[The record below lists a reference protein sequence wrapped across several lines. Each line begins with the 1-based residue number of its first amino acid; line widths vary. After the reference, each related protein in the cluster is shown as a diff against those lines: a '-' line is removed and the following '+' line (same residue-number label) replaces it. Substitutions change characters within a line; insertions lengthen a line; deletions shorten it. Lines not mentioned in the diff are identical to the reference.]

1 MLLIPA
7 IDLKKGFCVRLLQ
20 GESDKETVYS
30 NDPAA
35 MAVTFEEAG
44 AKRLHLVDLDGAFQ
58 GEGANISS
66 IRSILKNVSIPVQIG
81 GGLRTEEDIDRMLA
95 LGVSA
100 VIVGTMAVKHPDVLE
115 KLLKKYTDEQ
125 IILGI
130 DARNR
135 KVSIEGWKES
145 TEIQDVEF
153 ALRWKNSGIK
163 RVVFT
168 DISRDGMLSGPN
180 LAALREMAEHTG
192 LKIVASGGISSMDD
206 LEQLKTLEPNGVDQA
221 ISGKAIY
228 EGKIDLKR
236 VFKCLQSE

>member
-1 MLLIPA
+1 MLIIPA
-7 IDLKKGFCVRLLQ
+7 IDLKKGFCVRLMQ
-20 GESDKETVYS
+20 GDSKKETVYS
-30 NDPAA
+30 RDPAA
-35 MAVTFEEAG
+35 MAVKFEKAG

-58 GEGANISS
+58 GINSNISS
-66 IRSILKNVSIPVQIG
+66 IRSILKNISIPVQIG
-81 GGLRTEEDIDRMLA
+81 GGLRTEEDIDTMMDM
-95 LGVSA
+95 GVSA

-145 TEIQDVEF
+145 TEIQDVKF

-163 RVVFT
+163 RVIFT

>member
-7 IDLKKGFCVRLLQ
+7 IDLRNGFCVRLLQ

-58 GEGANISS
+58 GERANISS
-66 IRSILKNVSIPVQIG
+66 IRSILKNISIPVQIG

-145 TEIQDVEF
+145 TEIQDVKF

-180 LAALREMAEHTG
+180 LAVLREMAEHTG

>member
-1 MLLIPA
+1 MQLIPA
-7 IDLKKGFCVRLLQ
+7 IDLKNGSCVRLLQ
-20 GESDKETVYS
+20 GEFDKETVYS

-35 MAVTFEEAG
+35 MAVKFEEAG
-44 AKRLHLVDLDGAFQ
+44 AKRLHLVDLDGSFD
-58 GEGANISS
+58 GIGANISS

-81 GGLRTEEDIDRMLA
+81 GGLRTEKDIDTMMN
-95 LGVSA
+95 LGVSS
-100 VIVGTMAVKHPDVLE
+100 VIVGTMAVKFPAVLE
-115 KLLKKYTDEQ
+115 KLLNKYTDEQ

-135 KVSIEGWKES
+135 KVSIEGWKEN
-145 TEIQDVEF
+145 TQIKDIKF
-153 ALRWKNSGIK
+153 ALKWKNFGIK

-180 LAALREMAEHTG
+180 LVALREMAEHTG
-192 LKIVASGGISSMDD
+192 LKIVASGGVSSIDD
-206 LEQLKTLEPNGVDQA
+206 LEQLKKLESYGVDQV

-228 EGKIDLKR
+228 ERKIDLRK

>member
-7 IDLKKGFCVRLLQ
+7 IDLRNGFCVRLLQ

-35 MAVTFEEAG
+35 MAVTFEDAG

-58 GEGANISS
+58 EEGANISS

-145 TEIQDVEF
+145 TEIQDVKF

>member
-7 IDLKKGFCVRLLQ
+7 IDLKNGFCVRLLQ

-30 NDPAA
+30 NNPAA

-44 AKRLHLVDLDGAFQ
+44 AKLLHLVDLDGAFQ

-66 IRSILKNVSIPVQIG
+66 IRSIMQNVSIPVQIG

-115 KLLKKYTDEQ
+115 KVLKKYTDEQ

-145 TEIQDVEF
+145 TEIQDVKF

-180 LAALREMAEHTG
+180 LSALREMAEHTG

>member
-7 IDLKKGFCVRLLQ
+7 IDLKNGFCVRLLQ

-135 KVSIEGWKES
+135 KVSIEGWKEC

>member
-7 IDLKKGFCVRLLQ
+7 IDLRNGFCVRLLQ

-35 MAVTFEEAG
+35 MAVKFEETG
-44 AKRLHLVDLDGAFQ
+44 AKRLHVVDLDGAFN
-58 GEGANISS
+58 GVGDNISS

-81 GGLRTEEDIDRMLA
+81 GGLRTEEDIDRMLD
-95 LGVSA
+95 LGASA

-130 DARNR
+130 DSRNR

-180 LAALREMAEHTG
+180 LAALREMAQHTG

-206 LEQLKTLEPNGVDQA
+206 LEQLKTLESNGVDQA

>member
-7 IDLKKGFCVRLLQ
+7 IDLRNGFCVRLLQ

-35 MAVTFEEAG
+35 MAFTFEEAG

-100 VIVGTMAVKHPDVLE
+100 VIVGTMAVKHPEVLE

-145 TEIQDVEF
+145 TEIQDVKF

-228 EGKIDLKR
+228 EGKIDLNR

>member
-7 IDLKKGFCVRLLQ
+7 IDLRNGFCVRLLQ

-30 NDPAA
+30 NDPVA

-58 GEGANISS
+58 GEGANIAS
-66 IRSILKNVSIPVQIG
+66 ISSILKNVSIPVQIG
-81 GGLRTEEDIDRMLA
+81 GGLRTEEDIDRMLD
-95 LGVSA
+95 LGVSS

-115 KLLKKYTDEQ
+115 KLLTKYTDEQ
-125 IILGI
+125 LILGI

-145 TEIQDVEF
+145 TEIQDVKF
-153 ALRWKNSGIK
+153 ALRWKNFGIK

-180 LAALREMAEHTG
+180 LAALSEMAQHTG

-228 EGKIDLKR
+228 EGKIDLKK

>member
-7 IDLKKGFCVRLLQ
+7 IDLKNGFCVRLLQ
-20 GESDKETVYS
+20 GDSDKETVYS

-58 GEGANISS
+58 GEGTNISS

-115 KLLKKYTDEQ
+115 KLLKKYNDEQ

-130 DARNR
+130 DSRNR

-145 TEIQDVEF
+145 TEIQDVKF

-228 EGKIDLKR
+228 EGKIDLRK
-236 VFKCLQSE
+236 VFKCLQNE

>member
-7 IDLKKGFCVRLLQ
+7 IDLKNGSCVRLLQ
-20 GESDKETVYS
+20 GEFDKETVYS

-35 MAVTFEEAG
+35 MAVKFEEAG
-44 AKRLHLVDLDGAFQ
+44 AKRLHLVDLDGSFD
-58 GEGANISS
+58 GVGANISS

-81 GGLRTEEDIDRMLA
+81 GGLRTEEDIDTMMD

-100 VIVGTMAVKHPDVLE
+100 VIVGTMAVKFPAVLE
-115 KLLKKYTDEQ
+115 KLLNKYTDEQ
-125 IILGI
+125 IILGV

-135 KVSIEGWKES
+135 KVSIEGWKEN
-145 TEIQDVEF
+145 TEIKDVKF
-153 ALRWKNSGIK
+153 ALKWKNYGIK

-168 DISRDGMLSGPN
+168 DISRDGMLCGPN
-180 LAALREMAEHTG
+180 LVALREMAEYTR
-192 LKIVASGGISSMDD
+192 LKIIASGGISSMED
-206 LEQLKTLEPNGVDQA
+206 LEQLKNLEPYGVDQV

-228 EGKIDLKR
+228 ERKIDLRK

>member
-7 IDLKKGFCVRLLQ
+7 IDLKNGFCVRLLQ

-30 NDPAA
+30 NDPVA
-35 MAVTFEEAG
+35 MAVKFEEAG
-44 AKRLHLVDLDGAFQ
+44 AERLHLVDLDGAFQ
-58 GEGANISS
+58 GEGANIPS

-81 GGLRTEEDIDRMLA
+81 GGLRSEEDIDSIMD
-95 LGVSA
+95 LGASA

-115 KLLKKYTDEQ
+115 KLLNKYTDEQ

-135 KVSIEGWKES
+135 KVSIEGWKEC
-145 TEIQDVEF
+145 TEIKDVEF
-153 ALRWKNSGIK
+153 ALRWKKSGIK

-236 VFKCLQSE
+236 AFKCLQNE

>member
-1 MLLIPA
+1 MQLIPA
-7 IDLKKGFCVRLLQ
+7 IDLKNGSCVRLLQ
-20 GESDKETVYS
+20 GNSDKETVYS
-30 NDPAA
+30 NDPAG
-35 MAVTFEEAG
+35 MAVKFEESG

-58 GEGANISS
+58 GISSNISS

-81 GGLRTEEDIDRMLA
+81 GGLRTEEDIDNMID
-95 LGVSA
+95 LGVSS
-100 VIVGTMAVKHPDVLE
+100 VIIGTMAVNLPDVLE
-115 KLLKKYTDEQ
+115 KLLNKYTDEQ

-130 DARNR
+130 DSRNR
-135 KVSIEGWKES
+135 KVSIEGWKEG

-153 ALRWKNSGIK
+153 AKRWKNFGIK

-180 LAALREMAEHTG
+180 LVALREMAENSG
-192 LKIVASGGISSMDD
+192 LKIIASGGVSSIED
-206 LEQLKTLEPNGVDQA
+206 LEKLKKLEPYGVDQV

-228 EGKIDLKR
+228 ERKIDLRK

>member
-7 IDLKKGFCVRLLQ
+7 IDLRNGFCVRLLQ

-58 GEGANISS
+58 GEGINISS

-81 GGLRTEEDIDRMLA
+81 GGMRAEEDIDRMLA

-145 TEIQDVEF
+145 TEIQDVKF

-236 VFKCLQSE
+236 AFKC

>member
-7 IDLKKGFCVRLLQ
+7 IDLRNGFCVRLLQ

-66 IRSILKNVSIPVQIG
+66 IRSILKIVSIPVQIG

-145 TEIQDVEF
+145 TEIQDVKF

>member
-7 IDLKKGFCVRLLQ
+7 IDLRNGFCVRLLQ

-58 GEGANISS
+58 GEGANIPS

-145 TEIQDVEF
+145 TEIQDVKF

>member
-7 IDLKKGFCVRLLQ
+7 IDLRNGFCVRLLQ

-81 GGLRTEEDIDRMLA
+81 GGMRTEEDIDRMLD
-95 LGVSA
+95 LGVSS

-115 KLLKKYTDEQ
+115 KLLTKYTDEQ
-125 IILGI
+125 LILGI

-145 TEIQDVEF
+145 TEIQDVKF
-153 ALRWKNSGIK
+153 ALRWKKSGVK

-206 LEQLKTLEPNGVDQA
+206 LEKLKTLERNGVDQA

>member
-7 IDLKKGFCVRLLQ
+7 IDLKNGFCVRLLQ
-20 GESDKETVYS
+20 GESDMETVYS
-30 NDPAA
+30 SDPAA
-35 MAVTFEEAG
+35 MAVKFEEAG
-44 AKRLHLVDLDGAFQ
+44 AERLHLVDLDGAFQ
-58 GEGANISS
+58 GEGANLSS

-95 LGVSA
+95 FGVSA

-135 KVSIEGWKES
+135 KVSIEGWRES
-145 TEIQDVEF
+145 TEIQDVKF

>member
-7 IDLKKGFCVRLLQ
+7 IDLKNGSCVRLLQ
-20 GESDKETVYS
+20 GNSDKETVYS
-30 NDPAA
+30 HDPAG
-35 MAVTFEEAG
+35 MAVKFEESG

-58 GEGANISS
+58 GINSNISS

-81 GGLRTEEDIDRMLA
+81 GGLRTEEDIDNMID
-95 LGVSA
+95 LGVSS
-100 VIVGTMAVKHPDVLE
+100 VIIGTMAVNLPDVLE
-115 KLLKKYTDEQ
+115 KLLNKYTDEQ

-130 DARNR
+130 DSRNR
-135 KVSIEGWKES
+135 KVSIEGWKEN
-145 TEIQDVEF
+145 TQIKDVEF

-180 LAALREMAEHTG
+180 LVALREMAEHTG
-192 LKIVASGGISSMDD
+192 LKIVASGGISSLED
-206 LEQLKTLEPNGVDQA
+206 LEKLKNLEPYGVDQV

-228 EGKIDLKR
+228 ERKIDLKK